1 MKIILPK
8 SLYSLTC
15 LILFLCVLVGC
26 KKDEESHPEIRTINV
41 QAISPAKVKAT
52 GEIVH
57 KGSFKI
63 IDHGFLYGSSSAVT
77 AGAGTKVSLG
87 ANVNEQ
93 TISSEF
99 TVTSS
104 SSYDRTV
111 FVRAYLTDE
120 NGTAYGSVVSVQL
133 PNTAVSSVSP
143 SYGKTG
149 DQITLSGNFYSLSKD
164 EVQVTFANVS
174 ANIVS
179 INSSKI
185 VVEVPSGIN
194 SSSYSYNQIPISVNV
209 GGGITQ
215 LSSSFKLIPTFNDF
229 SPKSGHLNT
238 TISISATNLPS
249 YYSYN
254 SLRVYFGSVAS
265 TSNFSINSGLLTV
278 SIPSNVTEEK
288 FQIAVEI
295 DGIKTVIPGEF
306 TLIPPTV
313 SSISPSSGLAGSSF
327 SIFGNNFYNSN
338 SYYPGG
344 ISVTI
349 GDVPATN
356 VNIVS
361 TGQINVTIPNDFP
374 VGDHKVV
381 LKCGPFNVEAPQRLR
396 VKPITIS
403 NFSPSSGAPGKEVT
417 IQGDFV
423 PNYNYTVYFG
433 SITTSTY
440 STSTTALKVNVPAG
454 VSTGEVK
461 ISVRAGNTTV
471 TAADN
476 FTVLAPSITSF
487 SPTSGVAG
495 TEVTIHGTGF
505 TPGPYLY
512 NNSVKFGT
520 VVATP
525 IIAPT
530 DSSIKVLVPSG
541 LTPGAMK
548 ISVTNSYGQTVVSQN
563 NFTFT
568 TQ

>member
-1 MKIILPK
+1 MKTILSK
-8 SLYSLTC
+8 GIFTLIC
-15 LILFLCVLVGC
+15 LIFSLLILEGC
-26 KKDEESHPEIRTINV
+26 KKDESSHPEVRTITV
-41 QAISPAKVKAT
+41 QPVSPARVKAT

-63 IDHGFLYGSSSAVT
+63 LDHGFMYGSSSAVT

-87 ANVNEQ
+87 ADVNEE
-93 TISSEF
+93 TITSEF
-99 TVTSS
+99 TVTGY

-133 PNTAVSSVSP
+133 PNTAISSISP
-143 SYGKTG
+143 SSGKTG
-149 DQITLSGNFYSLSKD
+149 DQITLSGSFYSLTKD

-174 ANIVS
+174 AEILS
-179 INSSKI
+179 ITSSKI

-194 SSSYSYNQIPISVNV
+194 SSSYSSNQIPVSINV

-215 LSSSFKLIPTFNDF
+215 LSNSFKLIPTFTNF
-229 SPKSGHLNT
+229 SPKSGYLNT

-249 YYSYN
+249 YYSY
-254 SLRVYFGSVAS
+254 SSIRVYFGSVIS
-265 TSNFSINSGLLTV
+265 TNINSLNSGSLMVTV
-278 SIPSNVTEEK
+278 PSNVTEEK
-288 FQIAVEI
+288 FQIAVEV
-295 DGIKTVIPGEF
+295 DGVKTVIPGEF
-306 TLIPPTV
+306 TLISPTV
-313 SSISPSSGLAGSSF
+313 SSISPSTGLPGSSF
-327 SIFGNNFYNSN
+327 SIFGNNFYSSG

-349 GDVPATN
+349 GDVPASNIN
-356 VNIVS
+356 VIS

-381 LKCGPFNVEAPQRLR
+381 LKYGPFNVEAPQKLK
-396 VKPITIS
+396 VKPVTIS
-403 NFSPSSGAPGKEVT
+403 GFSPLSGAPGREVT

-433 SITTSTY
+433 SITTSAY
-440 STSTTALKVNVPAG
+440 SSSTTALKVTVPAG
-454 VSTGEVK
+454 VNTGDVK

-471 TAADN
+471 TATDN

-495 TEVTIHGTGF
+495 TTVTINGTGF
-505 TPGPYLY
+505 TPGTYYY
-512 NNSVKFGT
+512 NNSVKFGS
-520 VVATP
+520 VAAGQ
-525 IIAPT
+525 ILKAT
-530 DSSIKVLVPSG
+530 DSSIEVSVPSG
-541 LTPGAMK
+541 LSPGAMK
-548 ISVTNSYGQTVVSQN
+548 ISVTNSYGQTAVSQN

-568 TQ
+568 N